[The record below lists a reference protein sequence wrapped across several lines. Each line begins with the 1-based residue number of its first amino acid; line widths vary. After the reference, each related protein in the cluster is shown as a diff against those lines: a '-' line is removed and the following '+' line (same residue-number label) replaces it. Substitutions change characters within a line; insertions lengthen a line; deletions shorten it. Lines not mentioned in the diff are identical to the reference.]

1 MKIKKRAQQQFAGN
15 PRWQALTIL
24 YQVEYQKEY
33 SNVLIQRMLQNTSLE
48 ERDSRLVVELVY
60 GVIQRRKTL
69 DYYLSAFIKGKKID
83 PWVLTLLR
91 LTLYQMEYLDRIP
104 NRAAIH
110 EAVEIAK
117 TNGHQ
122 GLGKFVNA
130 ILRRIQREGV
140 PSFEA
145 IKPLSKRLAIQYSI
159 DEWIVE
165 DLLETFDGEKTAQ
178 LLASL
183 LERPYVS
190 ARINAPSMQ
199 RKQLIDAFQALGYDV
214 QESKLSPV
222 GIRFMTGNPVNS
234 PLFEEGKITI
244 QDESSMLVAP
254 LGDIKGDER
263 VLDACAAPGGKAT
276 HIASLLTTGH
286 LTALD
291 ISKRKLNKVDEHL
304 QRMHLDEKVTTH
316 VADASKFVPKNDELY
331 DIIYLDAPCSGLG
344 LMRRKPEIKYEKT
357 RRDIIQLSKIQEK
370 LLDHMA
376 TLLKPGGTLIYSTCT
391 LTQLENETVLKRFLE
406 KHEAFSVDP
415 IKATEVPEDILTP
428 QGFVRVWP
436 HQYHTDGFFIGRLTK
451 SR

>member
-1 MKIKKRAQQQFAGN
+1 MRIKNRAQRQFGSH
-15 PRWQALTIL
+15 PRWQALIIL

-33 SNVLIQRMLQNTSLE
+33 SNVLIQRMLQEATLS

-69 DYYLSAFIKGKKID
+69 DYYLSSFIKGKKID
-83 PWVLTLLR
+83 PWVMSLLR

-117 TNGHQ
+117 INGHQ

-140 PSFEA
+140 SSFED
-145 IKPLSKRLAIQYSI
+145 IKPSSKQLAIQYSI

-165 DLLETFDGEKTAQ
+165 DLIGTFDAQKTAQ

-190 ARINAPSMQ
+190 ARINASASE
-199 RKQLIDAFQALGYDV
+199 REQLVSAFQKLGYDV
-214 QESKLSPV
+214 QESELSPL
-222 GIRFMTGNPVNS
+222 GIRFLKGNPVNS
-234 PLFEEGKITI
+234 SLFEEGKITI

-254 LGDIKGDER
+254 LGRIKGDEN
-263 VLDACAAPGGKAT
+263 VLDACSAPGGKAT
-276 HIASLLTTGH
+276 HIASLLITGH

-291 ISKRKLNKVDEHL
+291 ISKRKLNKVNEHL
-304 QRMHLDEKVTTH
+304 QRMYLDERVTTY
-316 VADASKFVPKNDELY
+316 VADASKFVPKDNELY

-357 RRDIIQLSKIQEK
+357 RRDIIQLSKIQEN

-376 TLLKPGGTLIYSTCT
+376 TLLKPGGTLVYSTCT
-391 LTQLENETVLKRFLE
+391 LTQLENETVLTRFLE
-406 KHEAFSVDP
+406 KHKEFSIDP
-415 IKATEVPEDILTP
+415 IKATEVPGDILTS
-428 QGFVRVWP
+428 QGFVRIWP

-451 SR
+451 SQ